1 MAIRPDV
8 LWKLAL
14 KNLMPNFVKFFY
26 RNRYDEVDWTKQM
39 HFLDKELQALQVG
52 SRPKDRIAD
61 MLVMLH
67 LKNGSPLYVFL
78 HIEIQGY
85 SDEYYDLRIHQM
97 RYRIEDKYGA
107 NPAMLTIYTDDDP
120 YFHPKEYY
128 AERRMETWSAIGP

>member
-1 MAIRPDV
+1 
-8 LWKLAL
+8 
-14 KNLMPNFVKFFY
+14 MPNFVKFFY

-97 RYRIEDKYGA
+97 RNLTRGLWTYSFPLLGNYCQRIIQK
-107 NPAMLTIYTDDDP
+107 NTLI
-120 YFHPKEYY
+120 
-128 AERRMETWSAIGP
+128 WSWPS